1 VGHKEK
7 ALHHLKEA
15 ERWNARVN
23 ALETWAERE
32 IGPRPQTTELFLY
45 RMRQQLDTVS
55 HEYAAAVGNRNTQI
69 QMATMYGIMALLEE
83 ADGETP

>member
-1 VGHKEK
+1 MGHKEK
-7 ALHHLKEA
+7 ALQCLEQA
-15 ERWNARVN
+15 ERWNSRVN
-23 ALETWAERE
+23 ALEAWAERE

-45 RMRQQLDTVS
+45 RMRQQLDTIS